1 MFIIIHFKLFSTYT
15 SKRKTLVLH
24 LRALFLSFVFGQGFV
39 STPAKLWKEIA
50 PPALSG
56 SDSPG
61 QQSAGWLAFHK
72 KALREN
78 QSLY

>member
-1 MFIIIHFKLFSTYT
+1 MF
-15 SKRKTLVLH
+15 
-24 LRALFLSFVFGQGFV
+24 LRFALGQGFV
-39 STPAKLWKEIA
+39 YIPAKIWKVIA
-50 PPALSG
+50 PSAPSG

>member
-1 MFIIIHFKLFSTYT
+1 MFL
-15 SKRKTLVLH
+15 RLVL
-24 LRALFLSFVFGQGFV
+24 GQGFV
-39 STPAKLWKEIA
+39 SNPAKIWKAIA
-50 PPALSG
+50 PPAPSG